1 MNIKIPPAYNNVYIY
16 PENKNKKI
24 LAYGYDSKNRKQII
38 YNPEYTK
45 KQNEKKYKK
54 INNLNNIITNIIS
67 DIDIVINKYDF
78 NHDLYEISVI
88 IYLIIYCGFRIGNEK
103 YKNDHKHYGITT
115 LLYKHLIFNK
125 SKLTIDFIGKKG
137 IRNIS
142 ECLNE
147 RIIKYLKKKK
157 LSSNNHDDNVFN
169 ITSNDVNIFLKKY
182 NYNITS
188 KDLRT
193 WNANKLFLEYIKL
206 PEIKNSKNPTKK
218 AIEKVATKLH
228 NSYHICLK
236 SYINPVIV
244 NKFKNKFINNK

>member
-1 MNIKIPPAYNNVYIY
+1 MNFKIPPAYNNVFIY

-45 KQNEKKYKK
+45 RQDEKKYKK
-54 INNLNNIITNIIS
+54 IKKFNNVISNIVDDINII
-67 DIDIVINKYDF
+67 INNNNFDHEF
-78 NHDLYEISVI
+78 YEIAVI
-88 IYLIIYCGFRIGNEK
+88 IYLIVYCGFRIGNEK
-103 YKNDHKHYGITT
+103 YKNDNEHYGITT
-115 LLYKHLIFNK
+115 LLYKHLIFTKN
-125 SKLTIDFIGKKG
+125 KLTIDFIGKKG

-142 ECLNE
+142 DCLNDN
-147 RIIKYLKKKK
+147 IIKYFKKKK
-157 LSSNNHDDNVFN
+157 SLSNNLNDKVFTLSSK
-169 ITSNDVNIFLKKY
+169 DVNLFLKKY
-182 NYNITS
+182 NNNITS

-218 AIEKVATKLH
+218 AIENVALKLH

-236 SYINPVIV
+236 SYINPIIV
-244 NKFKNKFINNK
+244 NKFKNKLTNK